1 LVNGVEIA
9 SPIIH
14 GFIRNIVSPSQAQ
27 AEPFERW
34 LSLSKPPL
42 FETLAEPVEASRLPK
57 PVICRNRP
65 PTRWLSLSKSVIC
78 RSQPSIETGK
88 EIQTLLPN

>member
-42 FETLAEPVEASRLPK
+42 FETLAEPVEANRLSK
-57 PVICRNRP
+57 PAAHTPAEPVEVGHLSKPAIYRNRQGNPNTPTQLKP
-65 PTRWLSLSKSVIC
+65 PH
-78 RSQPSIETGK
+78 
-88 EIQTLLPN
+88 